1 MLLYLLMGCWLRLP
15 LRLMSD
21 AGRVEPEPGG
31 QGLWLWG
38 EELWLL
44 LDVTPLQQLL
54 SNPKT
59 TAERKNDIFKPLT
72 SKVKAF
78 LQWMCRLF
86 KIFLIS
92 FSCITGNSRNQQIK
106 HFIRLHPGDL
116 NTCYKKSLSLA
127 FWIRHIIFSG
137 SEDGSCEGARH
148 PSSCSSSCSELH
160 MFGADDSADE
170 DLVLTSKPVT
180 I

>member
-1 MLLYLLMGCWLRLP
+1 M
-15 LRLMSD
+15 
-21 AGRVEPEPGG
+21 
-31 QGLWLWG
+31 
-38 EELWLL
+38 
-44 LDVTPLQQLL
+44 L

-59 TAERKNDIFKPLT
+59 TAEREKDIFKPLT

-86 KIFLIS
+86 YIFLIS
-92 FSCITGNSRNQQIK
+92 FSCITVEISRSNISSDCIQETSTLVIK
-106 HFIRLHPGDL
+106 SLYLLHSELDTSFFLDQKMEVVKERDIRLLAHP
-116 NTCYKKSLSLA
+116 
-127 FWIRHIIFSG
+127 
-137 SEDGSCEGARH
+137 
-148 PSSCSSSCSELH
+148 CSELH